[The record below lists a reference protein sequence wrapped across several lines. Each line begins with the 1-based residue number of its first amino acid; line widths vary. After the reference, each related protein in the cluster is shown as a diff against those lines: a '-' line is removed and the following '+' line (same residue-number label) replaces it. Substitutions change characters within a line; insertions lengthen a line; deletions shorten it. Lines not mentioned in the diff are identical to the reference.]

1 MFKKTLISLA
11 VASSVGLTGCF
22 SGGGAGDN
30 ADPDYRINNPAIDG
44 KTWPIFNP
52 VTSEL
57 PIPNDL
63 IFDSVAKDGTFRV
76 ADTSPPVTTALNSL
90 SGASTVA
97 PAVVRF
103 NGQIDPATVVA
114 NQTVFLIELSY
125 ASGDP
130 VQALSISEPP
140 TLDLAVNGPA
150 GLPKFR
156 ADVETL
162 DGTSAIRILPLEPL
176 DPKKRYVVAVTK
188 GIQDINGEAIIQSP
202 SYNNLTDES
211 QPLGSSSLAPVRT
224 LINKLWEPISAA
236 YFGAVSA
243 ELSADDIALTY
254 SFTTSN
260 DEKVLQYIAE
270 PAAWFSDQIE
280 SFIKVSVARSAIE
293 GGATS
298 YDTVKATVDGAF
310 GSAQTFAANLPD
322 LFGTGE
328 VCDGT
333 AGQTAVTCAGVA
345 LATNFSPLLPNQS
358 ARSSADISLDNSSIK
373 PVPLLSAVTSGI
385 LDAFG
390 ASSTD
395 VTAAQGTVSLP
406 YYLGTSGASLVQDSW
421 VADDALAQQ
430 LNAAFADAGLSIP
443 QADPTVSTAVNYIFP
458 FPKQQA
464 TVEVPMLALYPSS
477 GTISGVVLYQHGIT
491 TDRSAALTFGTALAT
506 KGYAV
511 IAIDQPLHGV
521 APFTD
526 AEQATLADKLLTGA
540 GLEVN
545 ETNRTALINGQ
556 LSLGLLAQIR
566 QTSCTL
572 DPDDSIAIQQVIG
585 GACNGVDASFAPKM
599 AGLVS
604 IENTVANA
612 GSTVPGLAP
621 KIGNERHFGF
631 YAAQPGVP
639 APLDYENGVG
649 DSGSLF
655 INLTS
660 FLTSRDNN
668 RQSAVDQMNLQASL
682 SGLNL
687 PTVTGN
693 VVSITDS
700 TPVYFAGHSL
710 GTITGTPYIAA
721 VNANQTV
728 ALDASVEGNDINAAS
743 LLTPGGGIIRLLE
756 NSPSFAP
763 RILLGLQ
770 QAAGLEQG
778 DANLETYFNVFQ
790 AALDTADPINFVGNL
805 ESFSPKVLL
814 SEVQGDTVIPN
825 AADEAVWGIPAL
837 EGTFNAEVNGQQVP
851 VFVDSFP
858 APLAGTKPLTLGLS
872 NITTYTSGNH
882 GTPVSADNTTVFGGM
897 VTETVG
903 LFMANP

>member
-1 MFKKTLISLA
+1 MLKKTLISLA
-11 VASSVGLTGCF
+11 VASSVGLTGCL
-22 SGGGAGDN
+22 GGDSVGKN
-30 ADPDYRINNPAIDG
+30 ANPQYNINNPEIDG

-103 NGQIDPATVVA
+103 NGQIDPATVAA

-130 VQALSISEPP
+130 VQALNISEPP
-140 TLDLAVNGPA
+140 TLELAVTGPA

-176 DPKKRYVVAVTK
+176 DPRKRYVVAVTK

-202 SYNNLTDES
+202 SYNNLTDET
-211 QPLGSSSLAPVRT
+211 QPLGSSGLAPVRT

-236 YFGAVSA
+236 YFGAVGA

-280 SFIKVSVARSAIE
+280 TLIKVSVARSAIT
-293 GGATS
+293 GGANS
-298 YDTVKATVDGAF
+298 YDAVKTTVDGAF
-310 GSAQTFAANLPD
+310 GNTQTFAANLPD
-322 LFGTGE
+322 LFGSGKPCE
-328 VCDGT
+328 GT
-333 AGQTAVTCAGVA
+333 SGQIAVTCAGVA

-358 ARSSADISLDNSSIK
+358 ARSSADISLDSSSIK

-385 LDAFG
+385 LTAFG
-390 ASSTD
+390 ASNTA

-430 LNAAFADAGLSIP
+430 LNQAFADAGLAIP
-443 QADPTVSTAVNYIFP
+443 QADPSVSTAVNYIFP
-458 FPKQQA
+458 FPKRQA
-464 TVEVPMLALYPSS
+464 VVDVPMLALYPSS
-477 GTISGVVLYQHGIT
+477 GTINGVVLYQHGIT

-506 KGYAV
+506 QGYAV

-521 APFTD
+521 APFTA
-526 AEQATLADKLLTGA
+526 AEQEALADRLLAGA

-556 LSLGLLAQIR
+556 LSLGLLAQLR
-566 QTSCTL
+566 SGGCTL
-572 DPDDSIAIQQVIG
+572 SSDDATAIQEVIG
-585 GACNGVDASFAPKM
+585 SACGAEAATSM

-612 GSTVPGLAP
+612 GSTIPGLAP

-655 INLTS
+655 INLTG

-687 PTVTGN
+687 PTVTSN
-693 VVSITDS
+693 VVSIVDS
-700 TPVYFAGHSL
+700 TPVYFVGHSL

-721 VNANQTV
+721 VNANQTS
-728 ALDASVEGNDINAAS
+728 ALDSTVAANDINAAS
-743 LLTPGGGIIRLLE
+743 MLTPGGGIVRLLE

-790 AALDTADPINFVGNL
+790 AALDSADPINFVGNL
-805 ESFSPKVLL
+805 NTIGTSVLL

-837 EGTFNAEVNGQQVP
+837 NGTFNAEVNG
-851 VFVDSFP
+851 
-858 APLAGTKPLTLGLS
+858 
-872 NITTYTSGNH
+872 
-882 GTPVSADNTTVFGGM
+882 
-897 VTETVG
+897 
-903 LFMANP
+903 